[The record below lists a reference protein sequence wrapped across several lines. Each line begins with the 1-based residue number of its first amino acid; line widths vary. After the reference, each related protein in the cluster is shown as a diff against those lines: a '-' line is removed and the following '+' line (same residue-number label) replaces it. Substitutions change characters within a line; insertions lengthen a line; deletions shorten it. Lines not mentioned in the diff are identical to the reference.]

1 MNTLSLDQLRALA
14 TETLERVA
22 GSPDLNRY
30 IVGAL
35 LLLVVAMSLLTI
47 WRGRPRNSVPAMT
60 PSTESGFRR
69 WLTPLGMKSIPAGQ
83 ATSTRPPRTSGSNKT
98 IRVSTPVSRVPT
110 RALRARNADP
120 LEIARRTGLAR
131 DAVVMMMANADPKA
145 HATRMSAAKAAAQPA
160 TKAVTKTVTK
170 TASTERAMTAP
181 GAYAAA
187 PRAKPAQGG
196 RTLGTQF
203 NARLS

>member
-1 MNTLSLDQLRALA
+1 MNTLSLDQLRAQA
-14 TETLERVA
+14 TGTLQRAA
-22 GSPDLNRY
+22 GDPDLVLY

-35 LLLVVAMSLLTI
+35 LIVVLAMSLLTI
-47 WRGRPRNSVPAMT
+47 WRGRARYSVPAMT

-69 WLTPLGMKSIPAGQ
+69 WLTPLGMKSIPAAQ
-83 ATSTRPPRTSGSNKT
+83 AASTRPRRKSGSNTT
-98 IRVSTPVSRVPT
+98 IRVSTPVSRVPA
-110 RALRARNADP
+110 RALRATNADP

-145 HATRMSAAKAAAQPA
+145 HATRTSAAKAAPQA
-160 TKAVTKTVTK
+160 TPKTTSK
-170 TASTERAMTAP
+170 ERAMTAP

-187 PRAKPAQGG
+187 PRAPTAQGG

-203 NARLS
+203 NARLG